1 MKTNCWE
8 FKKCGREPG
17 GTKVEQLGI
26 CQAAMNIATDGVN
39 GGHNGGRICW
49 AVTGTLCGGKVQG
62 TFARKIANCLL
73 DCEFLRTIMKEE
85 GKRMDLYL
93 PPVPAVPSAPAQ
105 SPLLRSVNHIQPQ
118 DSEPASVRPL

>member
-26 CQAAMNIATDGVN
+26 CQAACNGTTDGVN
-39 GGHNGGRICW
+39 GGYNGGRICW

-73 DCEFLRTIMKEE
+73 DCEFLKTVMKEE
-85 GKRMDLYL
+85 GKAMDLY
-93 PPVPAVPSAPAQ
+93 PPRVPAVPSASYPVPFA
-105 SPLLRSVNHIQPQ
+105 
-118 DSEPASVRPL
+118 